1 MTRYEAIVEI
11 LREHKVV
18 EVDKAANAILD
29 IVDSEYEA
37 RYLFALRESQASA
50 FEENIIERKG
60 RQ

>member
-18 EVDKAANAILD
+18 EVDKVANAILD

>member
-18 EVDKAANAILD
+18 ELDKAANAILD

-50 FEENIIERKG
+50 FEENIIERKA

>member
-1 MTRYEAIVEI
+1 MTRYEAVVQVLKENN
-11 LREHKVV
+11 VV
-18 EVDKAANAILD
+18 EADRVANAIID

-50 FEENIIERKG
+50 FEENIIERKA